1 MAAQQI
7 LGIVSKNPKEA
18 IVHNIWIAILPQ
30 LKLWLE
36 ASGKHKQKIKL
47 ELIFKSEEMT
57 TFSLLSEVSQHDE
70 FKVGQFVEIDN
81 INRRTGI
88 EQQSLTQ
95 RILHAEK
102 AIKPILLD
110 AIASKRSP
118 KHVSKVRI
126 VIGTGV
132 CRWVEK
138 ISGVEAVATED

>member
-18 IVHNIWIAILPQ
+18 IVHNIWIAILPKI
-30 LKLWLE
+30 KLWLE

-47 ELIFKSEEMT
+47 ELIFKVEEMT

-70 FKVGQFVEIDN
+70 FRVGQFVEIDN
-81 INRRTGI
+81 INRRSGV

-95 RILHAEK
+95 RVLHAEK

-110 AIASKRSP
+110 ALASKRSP
-118 KHVSKVRI
+118 KHISKVRI
-126 VIGTGV
+126 VISTGV

-138 ISGVEAVATED
+138 ISGVEAASVDN